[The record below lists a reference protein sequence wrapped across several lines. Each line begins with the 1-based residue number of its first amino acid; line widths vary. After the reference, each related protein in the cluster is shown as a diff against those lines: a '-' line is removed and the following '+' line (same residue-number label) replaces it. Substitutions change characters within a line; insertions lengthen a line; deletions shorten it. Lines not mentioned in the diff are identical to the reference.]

1 MYAGPLRLVRALIV
15 SATCVALSLASHVLG
30 AGSGVP
36 AFSVFAAVG
45 LLMTTV
51 LLMLVMLAVS
61 GTRWTLGRALL
72 ALGAGQ
78 VVLHAIFTVVLSS
91 QVLSSQVLSSQVLSS
106 HHHGS
111 TVGSAGGTSMALCHA
126 VAALLVAVGIA
137 ANDSALDSYFCI
149 ASSRV
154 GSRVA
159 VVALWYLARRISSAD
174 AAGLL
179 RAVCREQRFARWRRP
194 RILTDLVVLHCLS
207 RRGPPG
213 LEGAS

>member
-15 SATCVALSLASHVLG
+15 SATCVALSWASHVLG

-78 VVLHAIFTVVLSS
+78 VVLHAIFTV
-91 QVLSSQVLSSQVLSS
+91 VLSSQVLSS